1 MIRSIT
7 IVMLLWL
14 GTTGEVTAGCH
25 GNLFSRVRQHR
36 AHRIAARQS
45 CAGVQLSGR
54 AEIPRRTA
62 PAPAC
67 DACPPTA
74 SASAPTKVSV
84 LLPLQRLNIRRAR
97 LGLYALVEDP
107 GLTVVAVTKS
117 RHRARCRIMGH
128 DGSAMWGARGEG
140 VGCGSGEFHTCY
152 WSTRS
157 HRFAGAAT
165 AYDASGRSY
174 HTLLVR

>member
-45 CAGVQLSGR
+45 CAGAAAASCAGKPAAQ
-54 AEIPRRTA
+54 TA
-62 PAPAC
+62 P
-67 DACPPTA
+67 ACPPTA
-74 SASAPTKVSV
+74 SAPVPTKVSV

-165 AYDASGRSY
+165 AYDASGRPY